1 MVFAGDALLVL
12 ALIYVLAG
20 CGYALRFATR
30 TMDQV
35 NERARLSGPFFRLA
49 VVPGALLLWPWL
61 IRWERAGLLAGGGHD
76 GAGRANDQRS
86 A

>member
-1 MVFAGDALLVL
+1 MVIAGDVLLVF

-49 VVPGALLLWPWL
+49 VAPGALLLWPWL
-61 IRWERAGLLAGGGHD
+61 IRWERAGLLAGGRRE
-76 GAGRANDQRS
+76 ATGRANDQGP